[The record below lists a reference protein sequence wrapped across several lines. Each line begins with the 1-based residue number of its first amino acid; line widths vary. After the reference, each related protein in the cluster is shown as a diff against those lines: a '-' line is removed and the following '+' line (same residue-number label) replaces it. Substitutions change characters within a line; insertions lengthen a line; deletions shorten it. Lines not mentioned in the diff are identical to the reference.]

1 MRTAWEGDG
10 MTDWREHDTAVSYF
24 VPSSDEAG
32 LRLHLR
38 MRAPVGK
45 DPLGCRP
52 VLLVHGATY
61 ASPLYDI
68 AHPGASWLQA
78 IADAGFAAYALDIR
92 GYGKSR
98 SQVMETADRPYAT
111 GDQALRDI
119 DDAVIWLMARHGV
132 ARIALGGGSW
142 GSITTARYAATMG
155 RDKIDRLLLYAPIY
169 AERNSGWLKL
179 LADPA
184 DASRINP
191 AFGAFRWVN
200 EETTRLRWDEECPP
214 GVTRRDE
221 AVLTA
226 MFQASLADDPIA
238 AGREPPAFRAPN
250 GTFLDL
256 WEAFNERALY
266 DPAAIMCPVLLLRG
280 DADMTSTRT
289 DALALFDRLG
299 TEARHYV
306 EIADGGHFVSAERR
320 APQVFAEANA
330 FLQIQAWD

>member
-1 MRTAWEGDG
+1 MS
-10 MTDWREHDTAVSYF
+10 DWRNHDTAVSHF
-24 VPSSDEAG
+24 VESSDEDG

-38 MRAPVGK
+38 MRALAGK
-45 DPLGCRP
+45 DPLDCKP

-61 ASPLYDI
+61 ASPLYDV

-78 IADAGFAAYALDIR
+78 IADAGFAAYAIDIR

-98 SQVMETADRPYAT
+98 SHLMETAGRPYAT

-119 DDAVIWLMARHGV
+119 DDAVNWLAVRHGV
-132 ARIALGGGSW
+132 SRIALGGGSW
-142 GSITTARYAATMG
+142 GSITTARYAATAG
-155 RDKIDRLLLYAPIY
+155 RDKVERLLLYAPIY
-169 AERNSGWLKL
+169 AERNQRWLKL

-184 DASRINP
+184 DQSRINP

-226 MFQASLADDPIA
+226 MFQASLADDPLS
-238 AGREPPAFRAPN
+238 AGRNPPAFRAPN

-256 WEAFNERALY
+256 WEAFNGRARY
-266 DPAAIMCPVLLLRG
+266 DPGAIACPVLLLRG
-280 DADMTSTRT
+280 GADMTSTRS
-289 DALALFDRLG
+289 DALCLFDRLG
-299 TEARHYV
+299 TNARHYV
-306 EIADGGHFVSAERR
+306 EIADGGHFISAERR
-320 APQVFAEANA
+320 ALQVFAEANA
-330 FLQIQAWD
+330 FLRMDAV